1 MTWQEKMNWLEKNG
15 KFVDMT
21 FYNSNWSVC
30 YSFYYKEET
39 VDYDYQDKSIE
50 SIINTIYD
58 NCWKYIFD
66 LVTNCNKNLNN
77 NKAHYYLC
85 NILKF
90 RYFNEITFK
99 LFDDYQSN
107 TCNYLIV
114 KANWD
119 NIIKYLGNYY
129 NITSMSINLSEHKLT
144 IYCYKNLD

>member
-1 MTWQEKMNWLEKNG
+1 MTWQEKMNWLKKNG
-15 KFVDMT
+15 KFIDVT

-30 YSFYYKEET
+30 YSFYYKEGT

-50 SIINTIYD
+50 NIINIIYD

-66 LVTNCNKNLNN
+66 LAINCNKNLNN

-90 RYFNEITFK
+90 RYFNEVIFK
-99 LFDDYQSN
+99 LLDYQSN
-107 TCNYLIV
+107 TCDLIV

-119 NIIKYLGNYY
+119 NVIKYLSNY
-129 NITSMSINLSEHKLT
+129 NIINISISLSEPVLI
-144 IYCYKNLD
+144 IYCCKI